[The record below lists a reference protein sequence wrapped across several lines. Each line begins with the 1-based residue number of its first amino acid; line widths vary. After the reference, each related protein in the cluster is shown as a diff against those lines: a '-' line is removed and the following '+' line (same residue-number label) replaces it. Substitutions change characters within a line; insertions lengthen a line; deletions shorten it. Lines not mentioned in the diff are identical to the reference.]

1 VFLLGQKYN
10 NLEKVNKG
18 ITMEQQ
24 VKQERLQG
32 RLGPEIK
39 EFRQERRTLQL
50 ATVDEEGRPNV
61 SYAPFVQNQE
71 GYFVLISDIAR
82 HARNLKANPNVSLMM
97 IEDEESSKQLYARK
111 RLTFDATAS
120 VVERESELWTQVI
133 GQMKERFGEII
144 DGLSQLQDFSL
155 FNLKAENGLFVK
167 GFGQAYQVSGDDL
180 VDFVH
185 LQEGHKKVSNE

>member
-1 VFLLGQKYN
+1 
-10 NLEKVNKG
+10 
-18 ITMEQQ
+18 MDQQ

-50 ATVDEEGRPNV
+50 ATVDAEGRPNV
-61 SYAPFVQNQE
+61 SYAPYVQNQE
-71 GYFVLISDIAR
+71 GYFVLISKIAR
-82 HARNLKANPNVSLMM
+82 HSRNLLENPNVSLMM
-97 IEDEESSKQLYARK
+97 IEDEESSKQLFARK
-111 RLTFDATAS
+111 RLTFDAVAN
-120 VVERESELWTQVI
+120 VVERDTEMWHQVV

-144 DGLSQLQDFSL
+144 DGLSQLEDFVL
-155 FNLKAENGLFVK
+155 FNLKPESGLFVK

-185 LQEGHKKVSNE
+185 LQEGHKKIESA

>member
-1 VFLLGQKYN
+1 
-10 NLEKVNKG
+10 
-18 ITMEQQ
+18 MEQQ

-82 HARNLKANPNVSLMM
+82 HARNLKANPQVSLMM
-97 IEDEESSKQLYARK
+97 IEDEEGSKQLYARK
-111 RLTFDATAS
+111 RLTFDAQAS
-120 VVERESELWTQVI
+120 VVERETDLWTQVI
-133 GQMKERFGEII
+133 GQMQERFGEII

-155 FNLKAENGLFVK
+155 FTLKAENGLFVK

>member
-1 VFLLGQKYN
+1 
-10 NLEKVNKG
+10 
-18 ITMEQQ
+18 MEQQ

-82 HARNLKANPNVSLMM
+82 HARNLKANPQVSLMM

-111 RLTFDATAS
+111 RLTFDAQAS
-120 VVERESELWTQVI
+120 VVERETELWTQVI
-133 GQMKERFGEII
+133 GQMQERFGEII

-155 FNLKAENGLFVK
+155 FKLKAENGLFVK

>member
-1 VFLLGQKYN
+1 MN
-10 NLEKVNKG
+10 
-18 ITMEQQ
+18 QQ

-39 EFRQERRTLQL
+39 EFRQNRKTIQL

-71 GYFVLISDIAR
+71 GYFVLISQIAR
-82 HARNLKANPNVSLMM
+82 HARNLESNPHVSLMM
-97 IEDEESSKQLYARK
+97 IEDETESKQLFARK
-111 RLTFDATAS
+111 RLTFDAVATT
-120 VVERESELWTQVI
+120 VERDSDLWHQI
-133 GQMKERFGEII
+133 IAQMRERFGEII
-144 DGLSQLQDFSL
+144 DGLSQLQDFIL
-155 FNLKAENGLFVK
+155 FNLKAEQGLFVK

-185 LQEGHKKVSNE
+185 LQQGHRKVRKSDA

>member
-1 VFLLGQKYN
+1 
-10 NLEKVNKG
+10 
-18 ITMEQQ
+18 MEQQ

-120 VVERESELWTQVI
+120 IVERESELWTQVI
-133 GQMKERFGEII
+133 AQMKDRFGEII

>member
-1 VFLLGQKYN
+1 
-10 NLEKVNKG
+10 
-18 ITMEQQ
+18 MEQQ

-82 HARNLKANPNVSLMM
+82 HARNLKANPQVSLMM
-97 IEDEESSKQLYARK
+97 IEDEEGSKQLYARK
-111 RLTFDATAS
+111 RLTFDAQAS
-120 VVERESELWTQVI
+120 VVERETDLWTQVI
-133 GQMKERFGEII
+133 GQMQERFGEII

-180 VDFVH
+180 VDFRSEERRV
-185 LQEGHKKVSNE
+185 GKD

>member
-1 VFLLGQKYN
+1 
-10 NLEKVNKG
+10 
-18 ITMEQQ
+18 MEQQ

-82 HARNLKANPNVSLMM
+82 HARNLKVNPQVSLMM
-97 IEDEESSKQLYARK
+97 IEDEDGSKQLYARK
-111 RLTFDATAS
+111 RLTFDAQAS
-120 VVERESELWTQVI
+120 VVERETELWTQVI
-133 GQMKERFGEII
+133 GQMQERFGEII

-167 GFGQAYQVSGDDL
+167 GFGQAYQVSGDNL

>member
-1 VFLLGQKYN
+1 
-10 NLEKVNKG
+10 
-18 ITMEQQ
+18 MEQQ

-82 HARNLKANPNVSLMM
+82 HARNLKANPQVSLMM

-120 VVERESELWTQVI
+120 VVDRESELWTQVI
-133 GQMKERFGEII
+133 AQMKERFGEII

>member
-1 VFLLGQKYN
+1 
-10 NLEKVNKG
+10 
-18 ITMEQQ
+18 MEQQ

-155 FNLKAENGLFVK
+155 FNLKAESGLFVK

>member
-1 VFLLGQKYN
+1 
-10 NLEKVNKG
+10 
-18 ITMEQQ
+18 MDQQ

-50 ATVDEEGRPNV
+50 ATVDAEGRPNV
-61 SYAPFVQNQE
+61 SYAPYVQNQE
-71 GYFVLISDIAR
+71 GYFVLISKIAR
-82 HARNLKANPNVSLMM
+82 HARNLLENPTVSLMM
-97 IEDEESSKQLYARK
+97 IEDEESSEQLFARK
-111 RLTFDATAS
+111 RLTFDAVAN
-120 VVERESELWTQVI
+120 VVERDTEMWHQVV

-144 DGLSQLQDFSL
+144 DGLSQLEDFVL
-155 FNLKAENGLFVK
+155 FNLKPESGLFVK

-185 LQEGHKKVSNE
+185 LQEGHKKIESA

>member
-1 VFLLGQKYN
+1 
-10 NLEKVNKG
+10 
-18 ITMEQQ
+18 MEQQ

-50 ATVDEEGRPNV
+50 ATVDQEGRPNV
-61 SYAPFVQNQE
+61 SYAPFVQNQK

-82 HARNLKANPNVSLMM
+82 HARNLKANPQVSLMM

-111 RLTFDATAS
+111 RLTFDAQAS
-120 VVERESELWTQVI
+120 VVERETELWTQVI
-133 GQMKERFGEII
+133 GQMQERFGEII

>member
-1 VFLLGQKYN
+1 
-10 NLEKVNKG
+10 
-18 ITMEQQ
+18 MEQQ

-133 GQMKERFGEII
+133 GQMKDRFGEII